1 MFRMTKY
8 VAILISSTAN
18 SLLQSIDETVNPCD
32 NFYQFACGT
41 WIKNARIPD
50 DDSVISALSGANK
63 QLNDLLMDFLSLSS
77 TNETNELNSII
88 NARRLYKSCVNQETI
103 EADSVDF
110 LLSLINN
117 EFGGW
122 PILQG
127 PIWNN
132 STFNLSNLL
141 LKMAEY
147 NLNSIYVVMT
157 TVDDKNSSMHAIGVG
172 QGTLGL
178 GERQLY
184 ESESALTNSYRQ
196 WIQDLALI
204 LTNVTSMIDNDVT
217 SIFEFEK
224 KIAEYS
230 LTTAEQIAHQKDNIR
245 TTIDFSN
252 YIRRVYELVNVTLN
266 DTDLVIVGE
275 IEYLRNVSK
284 LITQYSSRTVR
295 NYFIWSFMMK
305 IIDYMP
311 KRYRATKQQFTQILE
326 GAVAEVPRSLTCSSN
341 VNSLMGFALS
351 RLYVPKYFDE
361 KARNEY
367 KFNSSYIRNG
377 LTIAKLTARSNFRL
391 VRQFVDRQVW
401 VMPPTRLEAAYNPF
415 YNSILVPAAILQA
428 PTFDK
433 DLPKYL
439 NYGGIG
445 TIIGHEITHGFDT
458 IGRQFDR
465 NGNQVSWWTNQTIA
479 AFDKQNECFIQQYS
493 NYTVLSLNRQVD
505 GALTISENLA
515 DNGGLKEAF
524 FAYRKWAQENPNA
537 DKKLPGLNKYSR
549 EQLLFINYGQ
559 IWCAKIRDSFM
570 SNFILADVHSPP
582 QFRVIGST
590 SNFVE
595 FDRAFGCKPGQLNS
609 RVNKCILCTIILR
622 MAVVIDVPSESL
634 NSENKT
640 SKNSRIAQLSINKKS
655 HIREHPIM
663 KEFVTSGLSVSV
675 ANVVTLPIDVLK
687 VRLQLA
693 NAAMTT
699 SKSSMKAGLIET
711 TRLIYR
717 KEGIRAFYSGL
728 MPAIVRGLFYGGV
741 RLGAYGPIKNMLK
754 HLVTDDKQA
763 SIKFL
768 RDISAACLSGSTAA
782 IVSNPVDLCKTKL
795 QTKNSKYT
803 SSFHVIR
810 DVIQQYGIK
819 GLWVGTVPAA
829 FRTAAL
835 TATQCVTYDHAK
847 RFWIQITGWGEGIK
861 LHLGASLITG
871 LITTTV
877 TAPLDTIKTNMYAAG
892 SYGVTE
898 LTNKIVNKEGFR
910 GLLRGWTAAYVRL
923 GPQTVVIFLVMERL
937 RQFSAKTN
945 DFNPYEVLGLTRT
958 ASDKEIRQAYKKLA
972 RYWHPDKNSEP
983 NAHEQ
988 FTKINAA
995 YEILSDSIKRQNYD
1009 DYGTTSQDN
1018 HRGFNTNH
1026 FRDPYDIFRAH
1037 FGSDFNFF
1045 HESPSGAKKIIHSR
1059 EFLHNIL
1066 PNSDKKPYVLFGSTN
1081 FCLHCREPLIIFR
1094 SLEKQFNDV
1103 GIGTA
1108 EFNTNDQRLS
1118 NELGI
1123 LNAPSLC
1130 VISQRRVYHF
1140 NDHGKSNQYTETNIK
1155 EFVRKSIPI
1164 QRYIKTVR
1172 TSNDLLSLI
1181 SSYNETNR
1189 VHAILIT
1196 KQKTPTLKFVIPC
1209 LQHLTRIQ
1217 CAVLNSSMTMTSEI
1231 PSFLKQVS
1239 TITDTVLLFKEDKNP
1254 IAVLKDNDLTFVN
1267 IQKLFE
1273 SNQLLHL
1280 PTITSS
1286 NVFNL
1291 VCQTNSAK
1299 PCFLII
1305 GNAFLFEQYR
1315 SSFLFL
1321 AKQLFEQYGSR
1332 MAYLD
1337 SSSTKQISF
1346 SQIFSSI
1353 YHPNDKKLVIVVI
1366 RRWFDD
1372 SIELVNT
1379 EVEFD
1384 GNSLNEFK
1392 RNNLNMVADIE
1403 ANLKLYL
1410 TIRWQ
1415 NAKKF
1420 TLPTIFDFDE
1430 RNENIFTIIIN
1441 QIQDK
1446 WNYWF
1451 ERNPIFRSLSG
1462 YAFTYQF
1469 CLFFLSIIFYLWY
1482 TKQDSDSNLNN
1493 HIKQTRRSY
1502 PSSTTT
1508 NKKSNELYREPN
1520 NTIKLHE
1527 FNESFLQSY
1536 TNPNASNVIILL
1548 LIANTPDDSCIA
1560 HFTRQIS
1567 SINDSRMIFTIL
1579 YRKYSPRWLN
1589 ELYANIEDDQNRHL
1603 VRFITSTVLALY
1615 IRRKFFVPYGPL
1627 SNKNDND
1634 EILDENGAF
1643 IGMDNYH
1650 ERSSSIS
1657 SIESTASTTDSL
1669 SFSDWIDLL
1678 FDGNIR
1684 TPISITEWPMIFR

>member
-1 MFRMTKY
+1 MIIINCIVTVRMAMIID
-8 VAILISSTAN
+8 VPNEPLN
-18 SLLQSIDETVNPCD
+18 S
-32 NFYQFACGT
+32 
-41 WIKNARIPD
+41 
-50 DDSVISALSGANK
+50 
-63 QLNDLLMDFLSLSS
+63 
-77 TNETNELNSII
+77 ETNN
-88 NARRLYKSCVNQETI
+88 
-103 EADSVDF
+103 
-110 LLSLINN
+110 
-117 EFGGW
+117 
-122 PILQG
+122 
-127 PIWNN
+127 
-132 STFNLSNLL
+132 
-141 LKMAEY
+141 
-147 NLNSIYVVMT
+147 
-157 TVDDKNSSMHAIGVG
+157 DKNSLIS
-172 QGTLGL
+172 
-178 GERQLY
+178 QL
-184 ESESALTNSYRQ
+184 ST
-196 WIQDLALI
+196 
-204 LTNVTSMIDNDVT
+204 
-217 SIFEFEK
+217 K
-224 KIAEYS
+224 K
-230 LTTAEQIAHQKDNIR
+230 K
-245 TTIDFSN
+245 
-252 YIRRVYELVNVTLN
+252 
-266 DTDLVIVGE
+266 
-275 IEYLRNVSK
+275 
-284 LITQYSSRTVR
+284 
-295 NYFIWSFMMK
+295 
-305 IIDYMP
+305 
-311 KRYRATKQQFTQILE
+311 
-326 GAVAEVPRSLTCSSN
+326 
-341 VNSLMGFALS
+341 
-351 RLYVPKYFDE
+351 
-361 KARNEY
+361 
-367 KFNSSYIRNG
+367 SYI
-377 LTIAKLTARSNFRL
+377 
-391 VRQFVDRQVW
+391 
-401 VMPPTRLEAAYNPF
+401 
-415 YNSILVPAAILQA
+415 
-428 PTFDK
+428 
-433 DLPKYL
+433 
-439 NYGGIG
+439 
-445 TIIGHEITHGFDT
+445 H
-458 IGRQFDR
+458 
-465 NGNQVSWWTNQTIA
+465 
-479 AFDKQNECFIQQYS
+479 
-493 NYTVLSLNRQVD
+493 
-505 GALTISENLA
+505 
-515 DNGGLKEAF
+515 
-524 FAYRKWAQENPNA
+524 
-537 DKKLPGLNKYSR
+537 
-549 EQLLFINYGQ
+549 
-559 IWCAKIRDSFM
+559 
-570 SNFILADVHSPP
+570 
-582 QFRVIGST
+582 
-590 SNFVE
+590 
-595 FDRAFGCKPGQLNS
+595 
-609 RVNKCILCTIILR
+609 
-622 MAVVIDVPSESL
+622 
-634 NSENKT
+634 
-640 SKNSRIAQLSINKKS
+640 
-655 HIREHPIM
+655 EHPII
-663 KEFVTSGLSVSV
+663 KEFITSGLSVSV
-675 ANVVTLPIDVLK
+675 ANIVTLPIDVLK

-699 SKSSMKAGLIET
+699 SKSTMKAGLIET
-711 TRLIYR
+711 TRLIYQ

-754 HLVTDDKQA
+754 HFVGDDKHA
-763 SIKFL
+763 TIKIF
-768 RDISAACLSGSTAA
+768 RDITAACLSGSIAA

-795 QTKNSKYT
+795 QAKNSKYT

-810 DVIQQYGIK
+810 DVMQQYGVK

-835 TATQCVTYDHAK
+835 TATQCVTYNHAK
-847 RFWIQITGWGEGIK
+847 RFWIELTGWGEGIK

-871 LITTTV
+871 LVTTTI

-892 SYGVTE
+892 RYSFTE

-910 GLLRGWTAAYVRL
+910 GLLRGWSAAYVRL
-923 GPQTVVIFLVMERL
+923 AFFMHLIKYIFIYFLL
-937 RQFSAKTN
+937 YLSNLSAKTN

-1037 FGSDFNFF
+1037 FGNDFNFF
-1045 HESPSGAKKIIHSR
+1045 HESPSGAKKLIHSR
-1059 EFLHNIL
+1059 EFLSNIL
-1066 PNSDKKPYVLFGSTN
+1066 PNSDKKPYIIFGSTN

-1103 GIGTA
+1103 GISTA
-1108 EFNTNDQRLS
+1108 EFNINDQRLS

-1130 VISQRRVYHF
+1130 VISQHRVYHF
-1140 NDHGKSNQYTETNIK
+1140 NDNGKSNQYTETNIK

-1164 QRYIKTVR
+1164 QRHIKILR
-1172 TSNDLLSLI
+1172 TPDDLLSII

-1189 VHAILIT
+1189 IHAILIT

-1209 LQHLTRIQ
+1209 LQHLSRIQ
-1217 CAVLNSSMTMTSEI
+1217 CAVLNSSVIMTNQI
-1231 PSFLKQVS
+1231 PSFLTQVS

-1254 IAVLKDNDLTFVN
+1254 IAVIKDNDLTFVN

-1305 GNAFLFEQYR
+1305 GDSFLFEQYR

-1321 AKQLFEQYGSR
+1321 AKQLFQQYGSY

-1372 SIELVNT
+1372 TIELVNT

-1384 GNSLNEFK
+1384 ENSLNELK
-1392 RNNLNMVADIE
+1392 RNNINIVADIE

-1430 RNENIFTIIIN
+1430 RDENIFTKINN

-1451 ERNPIFRSLSG
+1451 ERNPYCRSLSG
-1462 YAFTYQF
+1462 YVLTYQF
-1469 CLFFLSIIFYLWY
+1469 WLVFLSIIIYLWY
-1482 TKQDSDSNLNN
+1482 TKQDFDKNINN
-1493 HIKQTRRSY
+1493 NIKQTRRSQS
-1502 PSSTTT
+1502 SSTTIY
-1508 NKKSNELYREPN
+1508 KKSNEIYRESI
-1520 NTIKLHE
+1520 NTVKLDE
-1527 FNESFLQSY
+1527 FNESFLQNY
-1536 TNPNASNVIILL
+1536 TNSNAPNVIILL
-1548 LIANTPDDSCIA
+1548 LIANTPDDSCIV
-1560 HFTRQIS
+1560 HFRRQIS
-1567 SINDSRMIFTIL
+1567 LINDSRMIFTVL
-1579 YRKYSPRWLN
+1579 YRKNSPRWLN

-1603 VRFITSTVLALY
+1603 VRFVTSTVLALY

-1634 EILDENGAF
+1634 EVLDETGAF

-1650 ERSSSIS
+1650 NRSSSIS
-1657 SIESTASTTDSL
+1657 STDSIESTTDPL

-1684 TPISITEWPMIFR
+1684 TPISVTEWPMIFR